1 MNILRSLILGIWNKI
16 HFCLLESAV
25 FYLSKEYTIITVLV
39 LWFDKKIVIF
49 TYKIDFFLVVP
60 FSRNTPKLKIHKGQ
74 NKNCNTK
81 SRNVGHR
88 SIVDRSFAYGAK
100 GPRFK
105 TQWRKKKFISVIVY
119 LYVLLKGS

>member
-49 TYKIDFFLVVP
+49 TYKIDFF
-60 FSRNTPKLKIHKGQ
+60 FSCPIFQ
-74 NKNCNTK
+74 EYAQAKN
-81 SRNVGHR
+81 S
-88 SIVDRSFAYGAK
+88 
-100 GPRFK
+100 
-105 TQWRKKKFISVIVY
+105 
-119 LYVLLKGS
+119 

>member
-49 TYKIDFFLVVP
+49 TYKIDIFF
-60 FSRNTPKLKIHKGQ
+60 
-74 NKNCNTK
+74 
-81 SRNVGHR
+81 
-88 SIVDRSFAYGAK
+88 
-100 GPRFK
+100 
-105 TQWRKKKFISVIVY
+105 
-119 LYVLLKGS
+119 